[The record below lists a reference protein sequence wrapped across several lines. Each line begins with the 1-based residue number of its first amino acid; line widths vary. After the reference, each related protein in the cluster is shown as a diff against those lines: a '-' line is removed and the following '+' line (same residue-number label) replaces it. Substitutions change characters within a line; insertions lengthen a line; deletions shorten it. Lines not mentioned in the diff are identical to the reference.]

1 MKRIKE
7 NSLYLVTSQQ
17 YSPER
22 SSLEVAREAIS
33 GGVDILQMREKK
45 ASREELAKL
54 GSELASLC
62 EKNNVIFIV
71 NDDPILARQVNADGV
86 HLGQEDLEEYP
97 IELTRA
103 IMGKD
108 KMIGISTHSIDQFK
122 RANESDCD
130 YIAFGPIFSTPTK
143 DYSIGTEDI
152 KKSIRIATKPV
163 VFIGGI
169 DMDNIDAVLE
179 EGARNIAVIRAIV
192 QAENVAGTVKELKER
207 INSCAQREK

>member
-1 MKRIKE
+1 
-7 NSLYLVTSQQ
+7 
-17 YSPER
+17 
-22 SSLEVAREAIS
+22 LEVARCAIS
-33 GGVDILQMREKK
+33 GGIDILQMREKK
-45 ASREELAKL
+45 ASKEELAKL
-54 GSELASLC
+54 GRELASLC
-62 EKNNVIFIV
+62 NENGVIFIV

-86 HLGQEDLEEYP
+86 HLGQEDLQEYP
-97 IELTRA
+97 IGLTRA

-122 RANESDCD
+122 RANESGCD

-143 DYSIGTEDI
+143 EYSIGTEDI
-152 KKSIRIATKPV
+152 KKSIRIAKKPV

-192 QAENVAGTVKELKER
+192 QAKDVTRAVKELKER
-207 INSCAQREK
+207 INSCV